1 MVMMPFVLLFITLSI
16 ILFLFPV
23 IMITMSMRP
32 MRHKQVTGKH
42 KNDEKEK
49 WGTTSYAKS
58 RC

>member
-49 WGTTSYAKS
+49 
-58 RC
+58 